1 MPVQLISVPAS
12 AITDLADEINL
23 EIDVE
28 VAREIMYRFGY
39 RCGKSVLEGIELVT
53 TFDEVPKTV
62 SELMEQTGICKV
74 SIKKISG
81 SVLEINFLELYAEIN
96 FTLGAIAGIISEIQK
111 IPFECIK
118 EDGKYFAREISPT
131 AATYSPTPSVT
142 PQIPPA
148 TDKIGISETGIFYL
162 YEGNDVSKLYKGLR
176 KFISAGY
183 PTLCVTREFP
193 EHIKKNFGIDTR
205 FLWLT
210 GADKKEYD
218 YAVQPTNLAGIYSDV
233 KDFIISNKNAVVFI
247 SGIEYIISNT
257 SYSQALRF
265 LQSLRDRIA
274 LSQAIGVLYL
284 EPGTLETRD
293 VKTFE
298 RELVVTKWFDL
309 L

>member
-1 MPVQLISVPAS
+1 MLVQMLSVPAD
-12 AITDLADEINL
+12 AVNDLADEINL

-28 VAREIMYRFGY
+28 VAREIMYRFGF
-39 RCGKSVLEGIELVT
+39 RCGRCIVEDFVT
-53 TFDEVPKTV
+53 AYEEIPRAV
-62 SELMEQTGICKV
+62 SEIMEEMGLCKV
-74 SIKKISG
+74 HLKKISG
-81 SVLEINFLELYAEIN
+81 DLIELEFEQITTEKNFVM
-96 FTLGAIAGIISEIQK
+96 GAIAGLITQMMH
-111 IPFECIK
+111 IPFECIEENGRYYVREVKGGHRRTESALPELTPEK
-118 EDGKYFAREISPT
+118 E
-131 AATYSPTPSVT
+131 
-142 PQIPPA
+142 
-148 TDKIGISETGIFYL
+148 KIALTEKGIFYM
-162 YEGNDVSKLYKGLR
+162 YEGNDLSKLYRGLK

-193 EHIKKNFGIDTR
+193 EHIMKNFGIQTKYI
-205 FLWLT
+205 WLT

-218 YAVQPTNLAGIYSDV
+218 YAIQPTNLAGLYSDI

-274 LSQAIGVLYL
+274 LSQAIGVLYID
-284 EPGTLETRD
+284 PGTLDPKE

-298 RELVVTKWFDL
+298 RELVLTKWFDL